1 MKKYGLSILLV
12 LASLAMLGIVVL
24 QARWLEDSLRT
35 RHQLRKERVR
45 TSVQRVAEQLQ
56 YQDATLMVKDKLKG
70 MADTLQ
76 SLQEAMRMTDY
87 QMGQVADSNRNKKP
101 GPGTVGK
108 AGRNPRYY
116 LRIQES
122 YDTVIFM
129 MDTLIM
135 RRMLPKMYADT
146 LGLGKERT
154 GKDSLQARSTIGP
167 LVGQYRLL
175 LDSSRK
181 LLDRVFVQML
191 ASNDSLEHHLDS
203 THLQN
208 LLVQELGQ
216 HGLDPDA
223 FGFRLTQGNS
233 VGDQRLV
240 YARMDPD
247 AAWQDS
253 VRVQVFP
260 HNPFSGQSHLV
271 VYYRRDYLEILQ
283 GMWGNLA
290 LSLALIMGVGAAFT
304 YTVRSLFYQKKLAQM
319 KTDFINNMTHE
330 LKTPIATIGLATEA
344 LEQSA
349 AAQSHPQMLRYTAMI
364 RQESQR
370 LHNQVNRVL
379 QAAEFQ
385 HKKPLDRTPQDLG
398 QLLREAAGT
407 LALQMEHKG
416 ARFDCSIPGTPM
428 PLLADNV
435 HLPQAVANLLD
446 NALKYSP
453 EHPHITLRA
462 EIVGE
467 KAMVQV
473 SDKGMGMDEVVQR
486 RIFQPFYRAQ
496 SGNRQDTRGYGLGL
510 SYVKG
515 VVEGHDGT
523 ISVESTPGQGS
534 TFTII
539 LPLLT

>member
-56 YQDATLMVKDKLKG
+56 YQDATLMVRDKLKG

-76 SLQEAMRMTDY
+76 SLQEAMRITDY

-101 GPGTVGK
+101 GAAAASK
-108 AGRNPRYY
+108 LGRNPRYY

-129 MDTLIM
+129 MDTLVM

-146 LGLGKERT
+146 VGKERL
-154 GKDSLQARSTIGP
+154 GKDSLQARSAMAP

-181 LLDRVFVQML
+181 TLDRVFVQML

-203 THLQN
+203 TQLQV
-208 LLVQELGQ
+208 LLLQELGQ
-216 HGLDPDA
+216 HGLEPDA
-223 FGFRLTQGNS
+223 FGYRLTQGNN
-233 VGDQRLV
+233 VGNHRLV
-240 YARMDPD
+240 FARMDPD

-260 HNPFSGQSHLV
+260 HNPFSGQSHLT

-349 AAQSHPQMLRYTAMI
+349 AAESHPQMLRYTAMI

-398 QLLREAAGT
+398 LLLREAADT
-407 LALQMEHKG
+407 LALQMEHRG
-416 ARFDCSIPGTPM
+416 ARFVCTIPNSPM
-428 PLLADNV
+428 PILADSV

-453 EHPHITLRA
+453 GQPQIALRVEVLDA
-462 EIVGE
+462 RAI
-467 KAMVQV
+467 VQV
-473 SDKGMGMDEVVQR
+473 SDSGMGMDEVVQR

-515 VVEGHDGT
+515 VIEGHDGT
-523 ISVESTPGQGS
+523 ISVDSKPGLGT
-534 TFTII
+534 TFTLI
-539 LPLLT
+539 LPLFT